1 MSAREELER
10 LRNLHGG
17 VITPDHVVT
26 AARPRS
32 SPLHNSFT
40 WDDGDAAHQWRLE
53 QARHLLRIYVMT
65 IGDGQK
71 AKETRMYVS
80 LGVDRANAGGYRSIV
95 DVLSDAGMRAQLL
108 DDARTDMMRFHAKY
122 AGLVELAD
130 VFKSMTS
137 AAKRITKL
145 SIR

>member
-17 VITPDHVVT
+17 VITPQHIVT
-26 AARPRS
+26 AARPKS
-32 SPLHNSFT
+32 SPLHGSFT

-53 QARHLLRIYVMT
+53 QARHLLRIYVTT
-65 IGDGQK
+65 IGDGRK
-71 AKETRMYVS
+71 EKETRMYVS

-95 DVLSDAGMRAQLL
+95 DVLSDARMRTQLL
-108 DDARTDMMRFHAKY
+108 EDAKMDMMRFQAKY
-122 AGLVELAD
+122 AGLVELAG